1 MIPGVTKA
9 TDAKTEKPDTRV
21 QPPSRYVE
29 KVSLLTGEV
38 LPDEIQPK
46 HLLVHH
52 HRDFHVL
59 DVYARYLISNAVA
72 KGEDSKEVRS
82 RWRGIRKMGKRA
94 VDMMSGLMGKAWG
107 TAIGKKLLGIKT
119 KEYYFRYKKPRLSAE
134 EIEGRTAALRIQAAT
149 RMGEVM
155 NGPKPFLSVLLT
167 GGTGFLGKE
176 IIAQAADDATIGE
189 MVVVIREKEIRDRKT
204 KQVVR
209 VESPEERGQELL
221 RQLWLAEHP
230 AVAKFRFVRGDI
242 EEPAFGLSAA
252 DRKRLSTSITHVV
265 HCAASVSFDDTYE
278 NSFRANVLGALNA
291 LNLSREL
298 QNAPGS
304 RFVTHV
310 SIETSY
316 IHGRQTGAL
325 AREDEIVFPRSY
337 YNNYYELTKCF
348 GSLETDHYMFEKGLP
363 VTQLCPSIVVG
374 DARTGN
380 NRGDTKVI
388 NAPVNTFGRAKEALA
403 ATGGSWV
410 DRSKARVLAN
420 LATVFPGNP
429 TAELNLVPVDR
440 VVRGILA
447 ALQRPSAVGV
457 RVHLATDNRLT
468 SGAISRI
475 AREEIEVDVKLSDP
489 NLHRAVTLPVLTK
502 VLSTLDQPRLA
513 DALKRLGTIFGAYSE
528 WGQPV
533 HEVGNDAEI
542 LGLPVP
548 RPVTEYVFRMLCRHN
563 RYVQEFGKIKDLDE
577 ISRREK
583 SWTDF
588 VTSLEKRTGKP
599 VGAMT
604 AGQFRKAVAAEL
616 DLEDFHWKGAK
627 DLAK

>member
-1 MIPGVTKA
+1 MIRGVTKA
-9 TDAKTEKPDTRV
+9 TSV

-38 LPDEIQPK
+38 LEDEILPK

-59 DVYARYLISNAVA
+59 DVYARFLISNAVA
-72 KGEDSKEVRS
+72 KGDDVDEVRS

-94 VDMMSGLMGKAWG
+94 VDMMSGLLGRTWG
-107 TAIGKKLLGIKT
+107 TALGKRLLGIKS
-119 KEYYFRYKKPRLSAE
+119 KEYYFRYKKPRLTPE
-134 EIEGRTAALRIQAAT
+134 DIEARTAALRIQAAT
-149 RMGEVM
+149 RMGEIQRSS
-155 NGPKPFLSVLLT
+155 NPKLSVLLT

-176 IIAQAADDATIGE
+176 IIAQAADDEAIGE
-189 MVVVIREKEIRDRKT
+189 MVVVIREREIRDRKT

-209 VESPEERGQELL
+209 VESPEERGAELL

-230 AVAKFRFVRGDI
+230 QRDKFRFVRGDI
-242 EEPAFGLSAA
+242 EEPSFGLSSQE
-252 DRKRLSTSITHVV
+252 RKKLSTTITHVI

-278 NSFRANVLGALNA
+278 NSYRANVLGALNA

-298 QNAPGS
+298 QHAPGS

-316 IHGRQTGAL
+316 IHGRQSDAV

-348 GSLETDHYMFEKGLP
+348 GSLETDHYMLERGLP

-380 NRGDTKVI
+380 NRGDTKVV

-403 ATGGSWV
+403 ATGGSWI
-410 DRSKARVLAN
+410 DRSKARVLAS

-447 ALQRPSAVGV
+447 ALQRPAAVGV

-468 SGAISRI
+468 SSAIQRI

-489 NLHRAVTLPVLTK
+489 NLHRAVTMPVLTK
-502 VLSTLDQPRLA
+502 VLSSLNQPRLA

-533 HEVGNDAEI
+533 HEVGNDAEV

-548 RPVTEYVFRMLCRHN
+548 RPVTEHVFRMLCRHN
-563 RYVQEFGKIKDLDE
+563 RYVQEFGKVKDLDE

-583 SWTDF
+583 VWLEF
-588 VTSLEKRTGKP
+588 VGSLEKRAGKS
-599 VGAMT
+599 VGALT
-604 AGQFRKAVAAEL
+604 AGQFRKSVSAEL
-616 DLEDFHWKGAK
+616 DLDTFAWKGPK
-627 DLAK
+627 ELPK

>member
-1 MIPGVTKA
+1 MIRGVTKA
-9 TDAKTEKPDTRV
+9 TNAPGV
-21 QPPSRYVE
+21 QPPSHYVE

-38 LPDEIQPK
+38 LPDEILPK

-59 DVYARYLISNAVA
+59 DVYARFLISNAVA
-72 KGEDSKEVRS
+72 KGDDVSEVRS

-94 VDMMSGLMGKAWG
+94 VDMMSGLLGRTWG
-107 TAIGKKLLGIKT
+107 TALGKRLLGIKS
-119 KEYYFRYKKPRLSAE
+119 KEYYFRYKKPRLTPE
-134 EIEGRTAALRIQAAT
+134 DIEARTAALRIQAAT
-149 RMGEVM
+149 RMGEIARSS
-155 NGPKPFLSVLLT
+155 NPKLSVLLT

-176 IIAQAADDATIGE
+176 IIAQAADDDAIGE
-189 MVVVIREKEIRDRKT
+189 MVVVIREREVRDRKT
-204 KQVVR
+204 KQVIR
-209 VESPEERGQELL
+209 VETPEERGAELL
-221 RQLWLAEHP
+221 SQLWLAEHP
-230 AVAKFRFVRGDI
+230 QRSKFRFVRGDI
-242 EEPAFGLSAA
+242 EEPAFGLSPQE
-252 DRKRLSTSITHVV
+252 RKRLSTTITHVI

-278 NSFRANVLGALNA
+278 NSYRANVLGALNA

-298 QNAPGS
+298 QHAPGS

-316 IHGRQTGAL
+316 IHGRQSDAV

-348 GSLETDHYMFEKGLP
+348 GSLETDHYMLEKGLP

-380 NRGDTKVI
+380 NRGDTKVV
-388 NAPVNTFGRAKEALA
+388 NAPVNTFGRAKESLA

-410 DRSKARVLAN
+410 DRSKARLLAN

-447 ALQRPSAVGV
+447 ALHRPAAVGV

-475 AREEIEVDVKLSDP
+475 AKEEIEVNVKLAEP
-489 NLHRAVTLPVLTK
+489 NLHRAVTLPVLAK
-502 VLSTLDQPRLA
+502 VLSSLNQPRLA

-533 HEVGNDAEI
+533 HEVGNDAEV

-548 RPVTEYVFRMLCRHN
+548 RPVTEHVFRMLCRHN

-583 SWTDF
+583 VWQEF
-588 VTSLEKRTGKP
+588 VGSIEKRAGKQ
-599 VGAMT
+599 VGALT
-604 AGQFRKAVAAEL
+604 AGQFRKIVNAEL
-616 DLEDFHWKGAK
+616 DLESFAWKGPK
-627 DLAK
+627 ELPK

>member
-1 MIPGVTKA
+1 MLPGVTKA
-9 TDAKTEKPDTRV
+9 TETSRAEKADPRV
-21 QPPSRYVE
+21 LPPSRYVE

-38 LPDEIQPK
+38 LPDEILPK

-52 HRDFHVL
+52 HRDFHVM
-59 DVYARYLISNAVA
+59 DVYARFLISKAVA
-72 KGEDSKEVRS
+72 AGGDVDAVRS

-94 VDMMSGLMGKAWG
+94 VGMMSSLLGARWANAL
-107 TAIGKKLLGIKT
+107 GKKLLGIKT
-119 KEYYFRYKKPRLSAE
+119 KEYYFRYRKPDLSRE
-134 EIEGRTAALRIQAAT
+134 EIEARTAALRIQAAT
-149 RMGEVM
+149 RLGEVM
-155 NGPKPFLSVLLT
+155 KGPGPWLSVLLT

-176 IIAQAADDATIGE
+176 IISQAADDDAIAE
-189 MVVVIREKEIRDRKT
+189 MVVLIRGKEIRDRKT

-209 VESPEERGQELL
+209 VQSPQERGEELL

-230 AVAKFRFVRGDI
+230 GRGKFRFVRGDI
-242 EEPAFGLSAA
+242 EEPGLGLEPAE
-252 DRKRLSTSITHVV
+252 RQRLSTRVTHVI
-265 HCAASVSFDDTYE
+265 HCAASVAFDDPYD

-291 LNLSREL
+291 LDLSREL
-298 QNAPGS
+298 QHAPGS
-304 RFVTHV
+304 RFVTHI

-316 IHGRQTGAL
+316 IHGRQTHAP
-325 AREDEIVFPRSY
+325 AREDEIVFPRSF

-348 GSLETDHYMFEKGLP
+348 GSLETDHYMLEKGLP

-380 NRGDTKVI
+380 NRGDTKVV
-388 NAPVNTFGRAKEALA
+388 NAPVNTFGRAKEALEK
-403 ATGGSWV
+403 TGGTWV
-410 DRSKARVLAN
+410 DRSKAYLLAN

-447 ALQRPSAVGV
+447 ALRRPSAVGV

-468 SGAISRI
+468 SGSISRI
-475 AREEIEVDVKLSDP
+475 AREEIEVDVKLAEP
-489 NLHRAVTLPVLTK
+489 TLHRTVTMPVLTK
-502 VLSTLDQPRLA
+502 VLSSLDQPRLA
-513 DALKRLGTIFGAYSE
+513 EALKRLGTIFGAYSE

-533 HEVGNDAEI
+533 HEVGNDADV

-563 RYVQEFGKIKDLDE
+563 RYVQEFGRIKDLDE

-583 SWTDF
+583 TWHAF

-599 VGAMT
+599 VGAMS
-604 AGQFRKAVAAEL
+604 ASAFRKAIQAEI
-616 DLEDFHWKGAK
+616 DLETFTWRGA
-627 DLAK
+627 AVG